1 MATMFYFPASPGLTE
16 RQSCVLKALGPAQEE
31 ESPGDIIGNT
41 SLIFSLVRNT
51 SFSIFRSECSGL
63 APSTPLVPPVG
74 PAWRRRRTGRISRGL
89 VRWLRNFLIH
99 EKKAES
105 SFQAIKGV
113 DSKLVE
119 MILNEVI
126 PRGSTGVTWADVSGQ
141 TIIRDT
147 FWIQWQEC
155 GMTRSG

>member
-1 MATMFYFPASPGLTE
+1 MFRSGSINSISPASGASVKKAADRE
-16 RQSCVLKALGPAQEE
+16 NLK
-31 ESPGDIIGNT
+31 
-41 SLIFSLVRNT
+41 
-51 SFSIFRSECSGL
+51 
-63 APSTPLVPPVG
+63 
-74 PAWRRRRTGRISRGL
+74 RTCQVTQKL
-89 VRWLRNFLIH
+89 LIH

-141 TIIRDT
+141 T
-147 FWIQWQEC
+147 FY
-155 GMTRSG
+155 